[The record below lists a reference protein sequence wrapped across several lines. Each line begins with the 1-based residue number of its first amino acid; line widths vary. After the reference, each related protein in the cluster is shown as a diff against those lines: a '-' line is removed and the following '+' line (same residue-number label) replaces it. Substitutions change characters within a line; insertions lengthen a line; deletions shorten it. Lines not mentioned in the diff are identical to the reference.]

1 VSVKQVKAISITGL
15 MTELDKV
22 VKLCGDSQI
31 FQPDDAVKFY
41 SDTQNFVPLHNKD
54 TFSEYIT
61 QLENS
66 AALLGFQLEYKK
78 SQDLSAGESAVVK
91 YVSYFVSKTKGLADR
106 KLVLQQKIDSCKR
119 DIEKVG
125 HFVGSNINFTEVM
138 KCEFITPNFGR
149 MPTESYDKLSQYAEN
164 PYVLFFPYT
173 SDSTH
178 YWGAYFTPPEQ
189 KEEINRIFSSLYFE
203 KFDIPQSAGTPEQYK
218 SSLEK
223 QLDGYEQDLE
233 EVQHKIDDF
242 LDDEKEKCCVYYSK
256 LQEFDSYN
264 EIKRYVYKHNK
275 NFVLTG
281 WIPAENTKD
290 LSKQL
295 DSIKSVKYSITDGKE
310 LLKLS
315 PPVIMKNPPF
325 VRLYEFYVKMYGMP
339 NYNEVDPTL
348 FVAITYTLFF
358 GIMFGDV
365 GQGLTLAI
373 VGFLMWKFKKM
384 EIGKILIPCGISG
397 TIFGF
402 LYGSVFGF
410 EHALD
415 GIHAALFGTN
425 GKLFE
430 VMEADSINMIIYG
443 SVVIGFFTIA
453 ASMIVNIF
461 SSLKR
466 KDLENALFSANG
478 VAGFLFYVSLVI
490 GLVLQMFF
498 GIPVMNPVYIIFL
511 IAVPLVAI
519 FLKEPLGMLIEK
531 KKHNEPFKWGEY
543 CMQSFFEVFEVCLS
557 YVTNTMSFL
566 RVGAY
571 ILVHAG
577 MMLVVFTLANM
588 AGNAVGY
595 TIALVLGNGVVMA
608 LEALLVA
615 IQVLRLDYYEV
626 FSRFYIGEGRAF
638 QPVTAKKLKV
648 EN

>member
-1 VSVKQVKAISITGL
+1 MSVKQVKAISIIG
-15 MTELDKV
+15 MMSDLDKV

-31 FQPDDAVKFY
+31 FHPDDAMKFY
-41 SDTQNFVPLHNKD
+41 SDTQNFVPLHNKNSY
-54 TFSEYIT
+54 SEYIQ

-66 AALLGFQLEYKK
+66 AELLGFKLAYKK
-78 SQDLSAGESAVVK
+78 PKDLSAGESAVVK

-106 KLVLQQKIDSCKR
+106 KLSLQQKIDSCKR

-125 HFVGSNINFTEVM
+125 HFLGSHIDFTQVLQ
-138 KCEFITPNFGR
+138 CEFITPNFGR
-149 MPTESYDKLSQYAEN
+149 MPTESYDKLSQYADN

-203 KFDIPQSAGTPEQYK
+203 KFDIPPSAGTPEQYK

-223 QLDGYEQDLE
+223 QLDGYEQELE
-233 EVQHKIDDF
+233 EVQNKIDDF
-242 LDDEKEKCCVYYSK
+242 LDDEKEKCCAYYSK
-256 LQEFDSYN
+256 LQELDSYN
-264 EIKRYVYKHNK
+264 EIKRYVCKYNK

-281 WIPAENTKD
+281 WIPAENAENF
-290 LSKQL
+290 SKQL
-295 DSIKSVKYSITDGKE
+295 DSIKSVEYSVTDGKD

-415 GIHAALFGTN
+415 SVHSALFGTK

-443 SVVIGFFTIA
+443 SVVIGFVTIA
-453 ASMIVNIF
+453 ASMLVNIF

-478 VAGFLFYVSLVI
+478 VAGFLFYVSLVV

-511 IAVPLVAI
+511 IAIPLVAI

-638 QPVTAKKLKV
+638 QPITAKKLKT

>member
-1 VSVKQVKAISITGL
+1 MSVKQVKAISMIGL
-15 MTELDKV
+15 MSELNKV
-22 VKLCGDSQI
+22 VKFCGDSQM
-31 FQPDDAVKFY
+31 FHPDDAMNFY
-41 SDTQNFVPLHNKD
+41 SDTQNFVPLHNKNSY
-54 TFSEYIT
+54 SEYIG

-66 AALLGFQLEYKK
+66 AELLGFKLDYRKPK
-78 SQDLSAGESAVVK
+78 DLNAGESAVVK
-91 YVSYFVSKTKGLADR
+91 YVSYFVSKTKGLAER
-106 KLVLQQKIDSCKR
+106 KLDLQQKIDSCKR

-125 HFVGSNINFTEVM
+125 HFVGSNINFTEVLQ
-138 KCEFITPNFGR
+138 CEFITPNFGR
-149 MPTESYDKLSQYAEN
+149 MPTESYDKLAQYAEN

-178 YWGAYFTPPEQ
+178 YWGAYFAPPEQ
-189 KEEINRIFSSLYFE
+189 KEEVDRIFSSLYFE
-203 KFDIPQSAGTPEQYK
+203 KFDIPKSAGTPEQYK
-218 SSLEK
+218 EFLEK
-223 QLDGYEQDLE
+223 QLDGYEQELE
-233 EVQHKIDDF
+233 EVQYKIDDF
-242 LDDEKEKCCVYYSK
+242 LDDEKEKCCAYYSK
-256 LQEFDSYN
+256 LQELDSYN
-264 EIKRYVYKHNK
+264 EIKRYVYKYNK
-275 NFVLTG
+275 NFVLVG
-281 WIPAENTKD
+281 WIPADKAEDFT
-290 LSKQL
+290 KQL
-295 DSIKSVKYSITDGKE
+295 DNIKSVEYSVTDGKD

-325 VRLYEFYVKMYGMP
+325 VRLYEFFVKMYGMP
-339 NYNEVDPTL
+339 SYNEIDPTL
-348 FVAITYTLFF
+348 FVAVTYTIFF

-365 GQGLTLAI
+365 GQGLVLAI

-384 EIGKILIPCGISG
+384 DIGKILVPCGISG
-397 TIFGF
+397 MIFGF

-415 GIHAALFGTN
+415 GIHSAIFGTN

-430 VMEADSINMIIYG
+430 VMEADSINLIIYG
-443 SVVIGFFTIA
+443 SVVIGFITIA

-478 VAGFLFYVSLVI
+478 VAGFLFYVSLVV
-490 GLVLQMFF
+490 GLVCQMFL
-498 GIPVMNPVYIIFL
+498 GIPVMNPVYIILL
-511 IAVPLVAI
+511 IAIPLVAI
-519 FLKEPLGMLIEK
+519 FLKEPLGSLIEK

-577 MMLVVFTLANM
+577 MMLVVFTLAEM
-588 AGNAVGY
+588 VGGVVGY
-595 TIALVLGNGVVMA
+595 TLILIIGNGVVMA

-626 FSRFYIGEGRAF
+626 FSRFYIGEGRPF
-638 QPVTAKKLKV
+638 KPVTAVKRV
-648 EN
+648 ES

>member
-1 VSVKQVKAISITGL
+1 
-15 MTELDKV
+15 
-22 VKLCGDSQI
+22 
-31 FQPDDAVKFY
+31 
-41 SDTQNFVPLHNKD
+41 
-54 TFSEYIT
+54 
-61 QLENS
+61 
-66 AALLGFQLEYKK
+66 
-78 SQDLSAGESAVVK
+78 
-91 YVSYFVSKTKGLADR
+91 
-106 KLVLQQKIDSCKR
+106 
-119 DIEKVG
+119 
-125 HFVGSNINFTEVM
+125 M